1 MDYDIIIAG
10 AGAAGLNLAHALA
23 RAGLGDR
30 RVLLADRAPKTAN
43 DRTWCFWERGDNAL
57 ESIIYRRWTRLA
69 VHSTDTSLLF
79 NPAPYAYKMLRGS
92 DFYAHMNSWLNSQTA
107 IERVY
112 GEVQGFDDDANGV
125 SVRIDGRAFRA
136 RHAFSSLPA
145 QPQAQ
150 PHQHSLLQHF
160 LGWVI
165 ETETPAFDP
174 ATATL
179 MDFRIEQA
187 GATRFVYTLP
197 LDSRRA
203 LVEFTVF
210 SRELLPRE
218 DYARVLRS
226 YIEQRLDV
234 QEFAITHDEFGVIPM
249 TDAPFTRRASA
260 HVMNIGT
267 SGGAT
272 KPSTGY
278 TFLRTQRQARAIAR
292 ALQAGRD
299 PIIAAPGGAGRFRLY
314 DSVLLNVLDKQR
326 QGGAQVFARLFKA
339 NPAAT
344 IFKFLDEESSVLDE
358 LRVMA
363 SVDTRVFTAAL
374 VDVLSQR

>member
-10 AGAAGLNLAHALA
+10 AGAAGLNLAHALTQ
-23 RAGLGDR
+23 AGLGDR
-30 RVLLADRAPKTAN
+30 RVLLVDRAPKTAN

-57 ESIIYRRWTRLA
+57 ESIIYRRWSRLA
-69 VHSTDTSLLF
+69 VHSADTSLLL
-79 NPAPYAYKMLRGS
+79 NPAPYAYKMLRSS
-92 DFYAHMNSWLNSQTA
+92 DFYAHMNAWLQSQPA
-107 IERVY
+107 VERAY
-112 GEVQGFDDDANGV
+112 GEVQGFDDDANSV
-125 SVRIDGRAFRA
+125 TVRIDGRAYRA
-136 RHAFSSLPA
+136 RYAFSSLPA
-145 QPQAQ
+145 QPQAK
-150 PHQHSLLQHF
+150 PHQHALLQHF

-165 ETETPAFDP
+165 ETEAPLFDP

-187 GATRFVYTLP
+187 GETRFVYTLP
-197 LDSRRA
+197 LDPRRA

-218 DYARVLRS
+218 TYVRELRA
-226 YIEQRLDV
+226 YIQQRLDI

-249 TDAPFTRRASA
+249 TDAPFARRASA
-260 HVMNIGT
+260 HVMTIGA

-292 ALQAGRD
+292 ALLAGQD
-299 PIIAAPGGAGRFRLY
+299 PFAAAPGGAGRFRLY
-314 DSVLLNVLDKQR
+314 DSVLLNVLDKHR
-326 QGGAQVFARLFKA
+326 QGGAQVFARLFQA

-344 IFKFLDEESSVLDE
+344 IFKFLDEESGVLDE

-363 SVDTRVFTAAL
+363 SVDTRVFLAAL
-374 VDVLSQR
+374 VDVLARR

>member
-23 RAGLGDR
+23 QAGLDGR
-30 RVLLADRAPKTAN
+30 RVLLADRAPKTTN

-57 ESIIYRRWTRLA
+57 EAIIYRRWSRLA
-69 VHSTDTSLLF
+69 VHSADMSLLL
-79 NPAPYAYKMLRGS
+79 NPAPYMYKMLRGS
-92 DFYAHMNSWLNSQTA
+92 DFYAHMNAWLETQPS

-112 GEVQGFDDDANGV
+112 GEVQGFDDYATGV
-125 SVRIDGRAFRA
+125 SVRIDGRAYRA
-136 RHAFSSLPA
+136 RYAFSSLPA
-145 QPQAQ
+145 QPQ
-150 PHQHSLLQHF
+150 PHHHALLQHF

-165 ETETPAFDP
+165 ETETPMFDP

-187 GATRFVYTLP
+187 GETRFVYTLP

-210 SRELLPRE
+210 SRELLAR
-218 DYARVLRS
+218 DVYARELRS
-226 YIEQRLDV
+226 YVEQRLEI
-234 QEFAITHDEFGVIPM
+234 QEFAITHDEFGIIPM
-249 TDAPFTRRASA
+249 TDAPFARRASA

-292 ALQAGRD
+292 ALKTGRD
-299 PIIAAPGGAGRFRLY
+299 PFAAAPGGARRFQLY
-314 DSVLLNVLDKQR
+314 DSVLLNVLDKHR
-326 QGGAQVFARLFKA
+326 QGGAQVFARLFQA

-344 IFKFLDEESSVLDE
+344 IFRFLDEESSMLDE

-363 SVDTRVFTAAL
+363 SVDTRAFLAAL
-374 VDVLSQR
+374 VDVLTRR

>member
-10 AGAAGLNLAHALA
+10 AGAAGLNLAHALTQ
-23 RAGLGDR
+23 AGLGDKR
-30 RVLLADRAPKTAN
+30 MLLVDRAPKTAN

-57 ESIIYRRWTRLA
+57 ESIIYRRWSRLV
-69 VHSTDTSLLF
+69 VHNADTSLLLD
-79 NPAPYAYKMLRGS
+79 PAPYAYKMLRGS
-92 DFYAHMNSWLNSQTA
+92 DFYAHMNAWLETQPA
-107 IERVY
+107 IQRVY
-112 GEVQGFDDDANGV
+112 GEVQGFDEAADGV
-125 SVRIDGRAFRA
+125 SARIDGRDYRA
-136 RHAFSSLPA
+136 RYAFSSLPA

-150 PHQHSLLQHF
+150 PHQHALLQHF
-160 LGWVI
+160 MGWVI
-165 ETETPAFDP
+165 ETETPMFDP

-187 GATRFVYTLP
+187 GETRFVYTLP

-218 DYARVLRS
+218 TYVRELRR
-226 YIEQRLDV
+226 YIEQRLGV
-234 QEFAITHDEFGVIPM
+234 QEFSIAHDEFGVIPM

-278 TFLRTQRQARAIAR
+278 TFLRTQRQARMIAR
-292 ALQAGRD
+292 ALLAGQD
-299 PIIAAPGGAGRFRLY
+299 PFAAAPGGAWRFRLY
-314 DSVLLNVLDKQR
+314 DSVLLNVLDKHR
-326 QGGAQVFARLFKA
+326 QGGAQVFAGLFQA

-344 IFKFLDEESSVLDE
+344 IFRFLDEESSMLDE

-363 SVDTRVFTAAL
+363 SVDTRIFLAAL
-374 VDVLSQR
+374 VDVLARR